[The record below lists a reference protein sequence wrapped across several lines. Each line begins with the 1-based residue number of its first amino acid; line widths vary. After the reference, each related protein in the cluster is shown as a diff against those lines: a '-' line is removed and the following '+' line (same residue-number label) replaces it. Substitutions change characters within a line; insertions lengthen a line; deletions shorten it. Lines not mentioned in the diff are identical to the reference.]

1 MKIKVVHDAEPQQT
15 QQNQSAQQPQQPVNP
30 QPRKKLG
37 CLGKT
42 IIGVGV
48 YFLFCGILGAMM
60 GDMMSTPVTVLEEN
74 TIYRIDLSGVLVDQ
88 AAEENPF
95 DALIAEMYGQS
106 SVTTVGLNDLLSN
119 IALAKDNDKILGIY
133 LRGGSLT
140 AGPASAK
147 ALRDALLL

>member
-15 QQNQSAQQPQQPVNP
+15 QQNQSAQQPQQPANP
-30 QPRKKLG
+30 QPRRKLG

-60 GDMMSTPVTVLEEN
+60 GDMMSTPVTVLEDN

-88 AAEENPF
+88 ATEENPF
-95 DALIAEMYGQS
+95 DLDDVLSELDDYRQS
-106 SVTTVGLNDLLSN
+106 HLLNTIQGDVQTFVTTTSVE
-119 IALAKDNDKILGIY
+119 GIDHQT
-133 LRGGSLT
+133 LREAATFQVKSGTMSRL
-140 AGPASAK
+140 K
-147 ALRDALLL
+147 